1 METIKKQVS
10 ILVVDDEDGIRDM
23 VKFLL
28 EPMGYAVSSAVD
40 GLDAVQMVEKN
51 KYDIILLDVHM
62 PRMRGPETLEKI
74 KEIHPSQIVII
85 FSSSSDPYYVFE
97 AGAKQKGAFDCI
109 YKPFELHD
117 LLGVI
122 DSAQK
127 KLDQAI

>member
-1 METIKKQVS
+1 MEPDNKQIS
-10 ILVVDDEDGIRDM
+10 ILVVDDEEGIRDM
-23 VKFLL
+23 VRFLL

-40 GLDAVQMVEKN
+40 GEDALAMVAGE

-74 KEIHPSQIVII
+74 MEMQPTQIVIM

-122 DSAQK
+122 DSARK
-127 KLDQAI
+127 KLGQAK

>member
-1 METIKKQVS
+1 MGPDKKKTS

-23 VKFLL
+23 VRFLL
-28 EPMGYAVSSAVD
+28 EPMGYAISCATD
-40 GLDAVQMVEKN
+40 GLEAVEMAAKT

-74 KEIHPSQIVII
+74 KQIHPSQIVII
-85 FSSSSDPYYVFE
+85 FSSSSDPFYVFE

-117 LLGVI
+117 LLTVI
-122 DSAQK
+122 DAARN
-127 KLDQAI
+127 KLEKTT